1 MKKIDIFTDGACSGN
16 PRPGGWAAILR
27 YKGYEKKI
35 SGFVANT
42 TNNRMELLALINA
55 LSLLKQKCEI
65 NIFTDSKYVADSIS
79 NGWALNWKKE
89 NWRKKNKKVP
99 NADLWDILLGLVE
112 RHIVNINW
120 VRGHNGH
127 LENEECDKMAVDEI
141 KKQKGKYV

>member
-1 MKKIDIFTDGACSGN
+1 
-16 PRPGGWAAILR
+16 
-27 YKGYEKKI
+27 
-35 SGFVANT
+35 
-42 TNNRMELLALINA
+42 
-55 LSLLKQKCEI
+55 LKQKCEI